1 MRGLYMNQNFRDIQE
16 PGIMDNIKSGMGN
29 IGESIKSTGTDLS
42 SKFDDIGSSIQSTTE
57 TTKSTMGT
65 GLDAIKSVLPP
76 APTPSNGIS
85 FSLSDYTTMSSDFLE
100 SNSYIARAAFI
111 LLVVFTFFVLLRLAT
126 GLIKYFLGRSEDPLK
141 IVDGLTDGT
150 QAQIITQGFGGK
162 TVYRS
167 SNEETGIEFTW
178 SVSLFVKD
186 APISPPKYSHVFSK
200 GSVPVF
206 TGGDSIRSDIQT
218 INQGPGMYLNNT
230 DNSLVV
236 TMDSFNQTNAT
247 RITVPN
253 IPHNKWLNILIRCKS
268 KLVDIYINGQVV
280 QSVNL
285 PDTPKQNYGNVYV
298 SQSGG
303 FVGNLSNLWYFKHA
317 LSIIEIQNLLKDSV
331 NLQLSTTAGGINQTS
346 TDYLGFK
353 WFVQ

>member
-1 MRGLYMNQNFRDIQE
+1 MSVLYMNPNPRDIQE
-16 PGIMDNIKSGMGN
+16 PSIIDNIKYGMN
-29 IGESIKSTGTDLS
+29 NVGETIQATGADLT
-42 SKFDDIGSSIQSTTE
+42 SKFDDFSSTIQSATD

-65 GLDAIKSVLPP
+65 GLDAIKSVLPQ

-85 FSLSDYTTMSSDFLE
+85 FSFGDYTTMSSEFLE

-111 LLVVFTFFVLLRLAT
+111 LLVVFTFFVLLRMAT
-126 GLIKYFLGRSEDPLK
+126 GLIKYFIGRSEDPAK
-141 IVDGLTDGT
+141 VVDGLSDGT
-150 QAQIITQGFGGK
+150 QAQILTQGFGGK
-162 TVYRS
+162 TIFRS
-167 SNEETGIEFTW
+167 SNEESGIEFTW
-178 SVSLFVKD
+178 AVSLYVKD
-186 APISPPKYSHVFSK
+186 APSTPKFSHVFSK
-200 GSVPVF
+200 GSVPTF
-206 TGGDSIRSDIQT
+206 TGGDSVRSEIQT
-218 INQGPGMYLNNT
+218 INQAPGMYLNNA

-253 IPHNKWLNILIRCKS
+253 IPHNKWLNVLIRCKG
-268 KLVDIYINGQVV
+268 KLVDVYINGQVV

-298 SQSGG
+298 SQSSG
-303 FVGNLSNLWYFKHA
+303 FVGSISNLWYFRHA
-317 LSIIEIQNLLKDSV
+317 LSIIEIQDLLKDSV
-331 NLQLSTTAGGINQTS
+331 NLQLSTTTGGINLTS

>member
-1 MRGLYMNQNFRDIQE
+1 
-16 PGIMDNIKSGMGN
+16 
-29 IGESIKSTGTDLS
+29 
-42 SKFDDIGSSIQSTTE
+42 
-57 TTKSTMGT
+57 
-65 GLDAIKSVLPP
+65 
-76 APTPSNGIS
+76 
-85 FSLSDYTTMSSDFLE
+85 MSSDFLE

-126 GLIKYFLGRSEDPLK
+126 GLIKYFIGRTEDPVRL
-141 IVDGLTDGT
+141 IDGMADGD
-150 QAQIITQGFGGK
+150 QSQIISQGFGGK
-162 TVYRS
+162 TIFRS

-178 SVSLFVKD
+178 ATSLYIKD
-186 APISPPKYSHVFSK
+186 APSTPTYSHIFSK
-200 GSVPVF
+200 GSLPAF
-206 TGGDSIRSDIQT
+206 IGGDSNRTDIKT
-218 INQGPGMYLNNT
+218 INQAPGMYLNNA

-253 IPHNKWLNILIRCKS
+253 IPHNKWLNVLIRCKG
-268 KLVDIYINGQVV
+268 KLVDVYMNGQVV

-285 PDTPKQNYGNVYV
+285 PDVPKQNYGNVYI

-303 FVGNLSNLWYFKHA
+303 FSGQISNLLYFKHA
-317 LSIIEIQNLLKDSV
+317 LSIIEIQHLLKDSV
-331 NLQLSTTAGGINQTS
+331 NLQLSATSGGINLTS